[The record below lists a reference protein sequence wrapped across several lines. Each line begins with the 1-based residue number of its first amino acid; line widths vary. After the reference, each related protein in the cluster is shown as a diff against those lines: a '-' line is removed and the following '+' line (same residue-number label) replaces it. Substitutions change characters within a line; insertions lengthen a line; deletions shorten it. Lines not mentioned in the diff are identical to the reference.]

1 MGVCFN
7 ELALRFYLLLSLG
20 REDRGERVKEV
31 KEEGERV
38 KEARNETRKKK
49 SANREHRE
57 VFSKCCGELCACLFI
72 C

>member
-31 KEEGERV
+31 KEEGETV
-38 KEARNETRKKK
+38 KEARNETRGKNV
-49 SANREHRE
+49 SE
-57 VFSKCCGELCACLFI
+57 
-72 C
+72 